1 MPSHLSKREKK
12 PKKQQ
17 QQKTIDHALFF
28 NTKKSGI
35 YICFSGLDAFLG
47 RNTLV
52 TQQVKRLK
60 YQIIFKKTGN
70 NKTKGPKQDSQNR
83 LRSESGFI
91 SEILFVVL
99 QLVFSYVILQHYK
112 RSIYT

>member
-1 MPSHLSKREKK
+1 MRYSSTL
-12 PKKQQ
+12 
-17 QQKTIDHALFF
+17 
-28 NTKKSGI
+28 KKSGI

-52 TQQVKRLK
+52 TLQVKRLK
-60 YQIIFKKTGN
+60 YQIIFKKTGS

-112 RSIYT
+112 HLYMI